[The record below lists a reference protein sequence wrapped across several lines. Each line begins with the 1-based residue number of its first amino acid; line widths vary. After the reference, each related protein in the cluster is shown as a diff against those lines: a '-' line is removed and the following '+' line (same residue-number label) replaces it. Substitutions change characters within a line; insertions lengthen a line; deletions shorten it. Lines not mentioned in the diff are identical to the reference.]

1 MRVPSG
7 LLVALVLGA
16 CTSVTGTPAD
26 TCDGTWRGIDSVI
39 VAPDGGS
46 AVPLPATCIRQV
58 DDKRIRI
65 GFSMPPG
72 PTCYLLDA
80 VQVAESADAVSV
92 RLMVRPDE
100 NPTSGDC
107 PDDPGRITTEVDL
120 QSPVADRELLDAA
133 AQ

>member
-1 MRVPSG
+1 MRVPSA
-7 LLVALVLGA
+7 LLAAAILSA
-16 CTSVTGTPAD
+16 CTSVTGTPAE
-26 TCDGTWRGIDSVI
+26 TCDGTWRGVDSVI

-58 DDKRIRI
+58 DEKRIRI

-80 VQVAESADAVSV
+80 VQVAESSDAVSV
-92 RLMVRPDE
+92 RLMVRPDD
-100 NPTSGDC
+100 NPTSGAC